1 MACSDDQDSSGIERL
16 GSWMGCNRGG
26 AKDPRTNAQREG
38 GVGWKVLQAGVLYR
52 TCAARECKGYDMED
66 RDK

>member
-1 MACSDDQDSSGIERL
+1 
-16 GSWMGCNRGG
+16 MGCNRGG